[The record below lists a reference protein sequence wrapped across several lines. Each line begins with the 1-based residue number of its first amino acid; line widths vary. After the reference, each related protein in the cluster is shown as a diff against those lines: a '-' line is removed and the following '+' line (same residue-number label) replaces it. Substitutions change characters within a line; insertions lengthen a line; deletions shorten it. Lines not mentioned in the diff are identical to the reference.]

1 MACRRSQVAVAVAVI
16 RNTRH
21 RRTVLRQRT
30 GYGNGGDDPNSH
42 SSYCGQSFRCG
53 QSFDRAAA
61 IEVASGHATHVAV
74 ATAAHMTHVAHSAAA
89 NAAVVAT
96 HSTAAKVKPAS
107 PPPPPPPPMPPP
119 PPLFTSWSMLVEDL
133 RSKVGL
139 AFTGSCVAANRA
151 TPLARAVI
159 VIAYRI

>member
-1 MACRRSQVAVAVAVI
+1 MWPIPPPLTPPLWPPIPPPPRVSR
-16 RNTRH
+16 
-21 RRTVLRQRT
+21 
-30 GYGNGGDDPNSH
+30 P
-42 SSYCGQSFRCG
+42 
-53 QSFDRAAA
+53 
-61 IEVASGHATHVAV
+61 
-74 ATAAHMTHVAHSAAA
+74 
-89 NAAVVAT
+89 
-96 HSTAAKVKPAS
+96 P

-159 VIAYRI
+159 VIARCNSRKRTLYKRNGGLLALFHRVKLVATGGVVGSFGFQHILHPRRIAFANSR

>member
-1 MACRRSQVAVAVAVI
+1 M
-16 RNTRH
+16 
-21 RRTVLRQRT
+21 LRQRT

-107 PPPPPPPPMPPP
+107 TTTAASATHATTASA
-119 PPLFTSWSMLVEDL
+119 LHEWSMLVEDL